1 MLAHPATE
9 FPVSEITIA
18 QTTPTKLIKETIKP
32 KSVIILIGLTDKL
45 VFHQLQKK
53 ASFLKDN
60 AISLQ
65 FVHVFHSKHR
75 WK

>member
-53 ASFLKDN
+53 ASFFKG
-60 AISLQ
+60 
-65 FVHVFHSKHR
+65 
-75 WK
+75 